1 MERIC
6 KLECELFKYVFLC
19 IGFLVLIFLVCKNL
33 NEKNFDELLKSLF
46 ELISNKIVM
55 LKVKEKVNYLIFVYV
70 SFKGGKVNVNDIDIE
85 LFDVFKKVY
94 ILGFDDIV
102 INWYVWSLKG
112 YLFENKIGCFE
123 LYLNIIKKVVFVS
136 VVRDDLL
143 LL

>member
-1 MERIC
+1 M
-6 KLECELFKYVFLC
+6 
-19 IGFLVLIFLVCKNL
+19 
-33 NEKNFDELLKSLF
+33 
-46 ELISNKIVM
+46 
-55 LKVKEKVNYLIFVYV
+55 

-102 INWYVWSLKG
+102 INWYVWSLNG

-136 VVRDDLL
+136 VVRDELL